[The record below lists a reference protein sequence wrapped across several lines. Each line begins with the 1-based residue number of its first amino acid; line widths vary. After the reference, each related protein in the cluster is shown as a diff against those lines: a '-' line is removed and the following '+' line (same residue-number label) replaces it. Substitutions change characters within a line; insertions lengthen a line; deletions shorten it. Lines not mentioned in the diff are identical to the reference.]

1 MGTTA
6 TGTPAGS
13 DNSQGGTPAGTTSGT
28 AGTPGTGTGGTGG
41 GTGTPS
47 GTGQGGSAGTLDR
60 SKLAEPLRNLSEE
73 QLNSV
78 VDTMFQALSRR
89 EAAAPPTSDA
99 PPPARQPD
107 PEPNWNEY
115 FDPASDKFN
124 PKVAMAEFVERNYA
138 PLIGDISRRAVQGSF
153 ARFREE
159 FPDFKDYEG
168 DISKALQAS
177 GIANPS
183 DAQITGVYFAA
194 KGQRAALAERNA
206 RTKAQSSPPP
216 SAASTQ
222 DDLPKETPLDDDEK
236 VVARRL
242 FPNATDPEKAYR
254 DYARRLDQQDTTMK
268 VPMGGGVKR

>member
-6 TGTPAGS
+6 TGTPGGS
-13 DNSQGGTPAGTTSGT
+13 NGTESGTPAGTAPGA
-28 AGTPGTGTGGTGG
+28 AGATGAGTGGTGG
-41 GTGTPS
+41 GTGTPAGS
-47 GTGQGGSAGTLDR
+47 GQGGGTGTLDR

-89 EAAAPPTSDA
+89 EASGTPPTEA
-99 PPPARQPD
+99 PPPRQPD

-124 PKVAMAEFVERNYA
+124 PKAAMAQFVERNYA

-153 ARFREE
+153 VKFREE

-168 DISKALQAS
+168 DVSKALQTS

-183 DAQITGVYFAA
+183 DAQIMGVYFAA
-194 KGQRAALAERNA
+194 KGQRAALEERNK

-216 SAASTQ
+216 SAANVQ
-222 DDLPKETPLDDDEK
+222 DDKPTEAPLDDDEK

-242 FPNATDPEKAYR
+242 FPNATDPEKMYR
-254 DYARRLDQQDTTMK
+254 DYAKRLEQADTTMK
-268 VPMGGGVKR
+268 VPMGGGVRR